1 MHQPST
7 APSGAQCARH
17 PGVAASLV
25 CGRCG
30 SFMCAECSS
39 GGSESFCP
47 ACRELVG
54 ADGFPY
60 KRDDFDF
67 SRLWNHSLAAFQRD
81 WVLLSVSVIIF
92 FAFALGGS
100 LVSNVLTSIVMRV
113 VGLAPGGKDGLR
125 YVIASAITGQV
136 FGTIIGIAVQGVALV
151 GFYRLMMDA
160 VLGRRVDIGRMFS
173 QLRKLPTYVVT
184 QLILF
189 AAVWIPTMIYFAVLA
204 LLALKVAGLSF
215 GDLESRDVVRLL
227 DAAPLGLMAAGL
239 LVYLAVFVVVLLPL
253 SLFVVPE
260 IIVSDV
266 GAVEALRRAW
276 RIGQGM
282 RLPCL
287 GYTVVFMLLVII
299 GAVLCVVPV
308 LPAMA
313 LGGCLLMS
321 LFLAARNGSGLP
333 APDHT

>member
-17 PGVAASLV
+17 PGIAASLV

-30 SFMCAECSS
+30 AFMCAECSQ
-39 GGSESFCP
+39 GGSETFCP

-54 ADGFPY
+54 SDGFPY

-67 SRLWNHSLAAFQRD
+67 SRLWNHSLEAFQRD
-81 WVLLSVSVIIF
+81 WVMLSVAALIF
-92 FAFALGGS
+92 FAFVLGGS
-100 LVSNVLTSIVMRV
+100 LVSNVLTTIVMRV
-113 VGLAPGGKDGLR
+113 VGLAPGGKDSFK
-125 YVIASAITGQV
+125 YVLASALTGQV

-160 VLGRRVDIGRMFS
+160 VLGRRVDVGRMFS

-189 AAVWIPTMIYFAVLA
+189 AAVWIPTALYFVVLGV
-204 LLALKVAGLSF
+204 LALKVAGLSIDDM
-215 GDLESRDVVRLL
+215 GTRDVMRLFG
-227 DAAPLGLMAAGL
+227 AGPFAILMLGL

-276 RIGQGM
+276 NIGQGM
-282 RLPCL
+282 RLPCF
-287 GYTVVFMLLVII
+287 GYSLVFGLLVVI
-299 GAVLCVVPV
+299 GAFLCVLPV

>member
-30 SFMCAECSS
+30 AFMCAECSQ
-39 GGSESFCP
+39 GGSESLCP

-54 ADGFPY
+54 SDGFPY

-67 SRLWNHSLAAFQRD
+67 SRLWNHSLEAFRRD
-81 WVLLSVSVIIF
+81 WVLLSVGALIF
-92 FAFALGGS
+92 FAFVLGGS
-100 LVSNVLTSIVMRV
+100 LVSNVLTTIVMQV
-113 VGLAPGGKDGLR
+113 MGLAPGGKDAFR
-125 YVIASAITGQV
+125 YILVSALTGQV
-136 FGTIIGIAVQGVALV
+136 FGTVIGIAVQGVALV

-184 QLILF
+184 QLILL
-189 AAVWIPTMIYFAVLA
+189 AVVWVPTILYFAVLGV
-204 LLALKVAGLSF
+204 LALKVAGLSVGEMGTRELPRLF
-215 GDLESRDVVRLL
+215 GAGPFAILL
-227 DAAPLGLMAAGL
+227 LGLL
-239 LVYLAVFVVVLLPL
+239 IYLAIFVTVLLPL

-287 GYTVVFMLLVII
+287 GYTVVFMLLVIL

-321 LFLAARNGSGLP
+321 LFLAARNGAGLP

>member
-17 PGVAASLV
+17 PGVAAPLV

-30 SFMCAECSS
+30 AFMCVECSL
-39 GGSESFCP
+39 GGSESLCP

-54 ADGFPY
+54 SDGFPY
-60 KRDDFDF
+60 RRDDFDF
-67 SRLWNHSLAAFQRD
+67 SRLWNHSLEAFQRD
-81 WVLLSVSVIIF
+81 WLMLSVGALIF
-92 FAFALGGS
+92 FALALGGS
-100 LVSNVLTSIVMRV
+100 LVSNVLTSIVLRV
-113 VGLAPGGKDGLR
+113 AGFAPRGKDSLS
-125 YVIASAITGQV
+125 YILASVLTGQV
-136 FGTIIGIAVQGVALV
+136 FGTLIGIAVQGVALV
-151 GFYRLMMDA
+151 GFYRLTMDA

-184 QLILF
+184 QLILI
-189 AAVWIPTMIYFAVLA
+189 AVVWIPSALYFVVLGVV
-204 LLALKVAGLSF
+204 ALKLAGLSV
-215 GDLESRDVVRLL
+215 GGLTTSDLSRLL
-227 DAAPLGLMAAGL
+227 GAAPLAVLMLGIL
-239 LVYLAVFVVVLLPL
+239 GYIVVFVVVLLPM
-253 SLFVVPE
+253 SLFVAPE
-260 IIVSDV
+260 IVVSDA
-266 GAVEALRRAW
+266 GALEALRRAW
-276 RIGQGM
+276 NIGRGM

-287 GYTVVFMLLVII
+287 GYSCVFGLLVSL
-299 GAVLCVVPV
+299 GALLCLVPV